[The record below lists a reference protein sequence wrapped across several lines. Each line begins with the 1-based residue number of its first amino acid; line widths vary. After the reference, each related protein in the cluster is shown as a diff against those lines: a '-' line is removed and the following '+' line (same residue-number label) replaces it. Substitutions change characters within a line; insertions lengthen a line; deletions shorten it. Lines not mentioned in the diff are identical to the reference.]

1 MSDQKTKHTTTFDD
15 ALDDDDFGLIVSSKG
30 ELKGIWMPEGKDEE
44 EVPEGITDMLMRYW
58 GVDPNSP
65 EQTATLH

>member
-44 EVPEGITDMLMRYW
+44 EVPEGITDMLMRYS